1 MVYSVWRVAAVAYFI
16 LGTAGVLMKVAH
28 PGYAGG
34 TRGLVTAIVLMA
46 ASSWWLYRNEI
57 QPRLVASDQ
66 DGGLARP

>member
-1 MVYSVWRVAAVAYFI
+1 MIYSVWRVAAVAYFL
-16 LGTAGVLMKVAH
+16 LGTAGVLMKVVH

-34 TRGLVTAIVLMA
+34 TRGLVMAIVLMA